1 MNTNISREDIAK
13 ALLAS
18 SVASRLSQQDIYTLA
33 EELNASFGDNAPTP
47 AKVTLRVHHGDYRAV
62 FHGVGDTLEEA
73 AKQAALQS
81 TYSADLFDESGFMSS
96 KAKEIYR
103 REMLEAFDKG
113 EDYNGYGWCSFSAAV

>member
-13 ALLAS
+13 TILAS
-18 SVASRLSQQDIYTLA
+18 SVANRLSQQDIYTLA
-33 EELNASFGDNAPTP
+33 EELNASFSNSAPTT

-62 FHGVGDTLEEA
+62 FHGIGDTLEEA

-81 TYSADLFDESGFMSS
+81 TYSADLFNEAE
-96 KAKEIYR
+96 AKGLYR

-113 EDYNGYGWCSFSAAV
+113 EDYNDYGWCSFSAVV